1 MILRWKLGI
10 YILIVFIVKVFMFGG
25 YGGSNGYFWLL
36 LVFGG

>member
-1 MILRWKLGI
+1 MISRRKLGI

-25 YGGSNGYFWLL
+25 YGGSNGYFRSL